1 MRAVP
6 RCQRTQ
12 LTEHRLVIRLNSG
25 SGLGLGQLLVFLS
38 DLAVLLFSIVIDA
51 DVHTVV
57 LLLGKDNDDAD
68 DDDDAVI
75 MTKVIA
81 RVHPVHLMGL
91 GLGSSRR
98 YGMIWCSK
106 CQFI

>member
-1 MRAVP
+1 MGFRVRAAVGV
-6 RCQRTQ
+6 
-12 LTEHRLVIRLNSG
+12 LVGPCCPALLNC
-25 SGLGLGQLLVFLS
+25 
-38 DLAVLLFSIVIDA
+38 IDA

-75 MTKVIA
+75 MTKVIG

-91 GLGSSRR
+91 GLGSSRA
-98 YGMIWCSK
+98 YGMIWRSK